1 MQDDELN
8 RLLGEMRPR
17 LHRYCARMTGS
28 AIDGDD
34 VVQDVFVKAI
44 DARSTSGPIDNPE
57 GWLFRIAHNASLDFL
72 RNRTRIK
79 TTQLDDESEIGAASQ
94 AETPDADVVAASFRT
109 FLQLPVLQRC
119 AVILKDVLG
128 YSVEEIAGIAD
139 CSVPAA
145 KSALQRGR
153 ANLKALTK
161 NHDDV
166 RLPLL
171 SDDERARLLKFVELF
186 RAGNFDSVRQMLA
199 DDVKL
204 DLVARLKVQ
213 GREKIGQYFSRYAQ
227 ARHWRFAAGWVDGVP
242 AMLVFDANGSSAKPA
257 HFVILDWQ
265 SGRISG
271 IRDFLFATY
280 ALEASQWVRLT
291 ER

>member
-1 MQDDELN
+1 MHDEDLN

-28 AIDGDD
+28 AIDGED

-44 DARSTSGPIDNPE
+44 DARSASGPIDNPE
-57 GWLFRIAHNASLDFL
+57 GWLFRIAHNAALDFL
-72 RNRTRIK
+72 RSRARIK
-79 TTQLDDESEIGAASQ
+79 TTQLDDEAEIGAASHPQ
-94 AETPDADVVAASFRT
+94 TPDGDVVAASFQA

-128 YSVEEIAGIAD
+128 HSVEEIAVTVD
-139 CSVPAA
+139 CTIPAA

-153 ANLKALTK
+153 ANLKMLAA
-161 NHDDV
+161 NQDDV

-171 SDDERARLLKFVELF
+171 SGDERARLVKFVEMF
-186 RAGNFDSVRQMLA
+186 RAGDFDGVRQMLA
-199 DDVKL
+199 EDVKL
-204 DLVARLKVQ
+204 DLVARLKIE
-213 GREKIGQYFSRYAQ
+213 GREKIGQYFTRYAQ
-227 ARHWRFAAGWVDGVP
+227 APHWRFAAGSVDGVP
-242 AMLVFDANGSSAKPA
+242 AMLVFDANGPIAKPA
-257 HFVILDWQ
+257 HFVILAWQ

-280 ALEASQWVRLT
+280 ALEASQWVRWN
-291 ER
+291 